1 MKTLTT
7 LDDNIKRILS
17 ENAASLSTLNDDN
30 FIHSIAVACIKAV
43 DNTKLLVTDN
53 FMKVTKD
60 NIERNPIMTLL
71 VWDGDWRN
79 ENCKA
84 YEIKGRAKY
93 FKEGKWLEMVKKD
106 VDNEGLSRKGAIL
119 LNIELIKESV

>member
-17 ENAASLSTLNDDN
+17 ENATSLSTLNDDN
-30 FIHSIAVACIKAV
+30 SIHSIAVACIKAV
-43 DNTKLLVTDN
+43 DDTKLLITDN
-53 FMKVTKD
+53 FMKVTKE
-60 NIERNPIMTLL
+60 NIERNPNMTLL
-71 VWDGDWRN
+71 VWDGDWRD

-84 YEIKGRAKY
+84 YEIKGRAEY
-93 FKEGKWLEMVKKD
+93 FKDGKWREIVKKD
-106 VDNEGLSRKGAIL
+106 ADNEGLSRKGAIL